1 MASATAESNVK
12 YFAKNEIEKHNTRES
27 CWIIVNN
34 GVYDVTSF
42 YEQHPGG
49 EEVLLEQGGK
59 DATETFEDV
68 GHSTD
73 AREMMVPL
81 KLGELALEDRE
92 TRKPSVPDEP
102 SSWKSWLVPFAI
114 GIMVTLVYRFF
125 ISTY

>member
-1 MASATAESNVK
+1 MNKVLFIKVSLILYFSNHQPYTINAPYITIRVYNLGCATLP
-12 YFAKNEIEKHNTRES
+12 
-27 CWIIVNN
+27 
-34 GVYDVTSF
+34 
-42 YEQHPGG
+42 HPGG

-81 KLGELALEDRE
+81 KLGELALPLLHHHV
-92 TRKPSVPDEP
+92 TIAYC
-102 SSWKSWLVPFAI
+102 SSWKSWLIPFAI

>member
-27 CWIIVNN
+27 CWIIINN

-73 AREMMVPL
+73 ARELMVPL
-81 KLGELALEDRE
+81 KLGELALPLLHHHV
-92 TRKPSVPDEP
+92 TIAYC